1 MAFARIWHMLGGGRR
16 RRPTSA
22 QVFRQ
27 AQRLR
32 DDGRFEDAAELV
44 ADALIREPG
53 SVVGHLLAGS
63 LHMTLRETGQART
76 SFERVLALE
85 PTQPRALL
93 GLARIALEDG
103 ETVACRDL
111 LSRALARYPDFP
123 EARALLD
130 VARGLSAG
138 PETKRPATPATT
150 AAPAPA
156 PTPIPALAAAP
167 AARAVPTAIA
177 QPELTTAPKELTPAE
192 RLRLPSESREALFM
206 RPDATLV
213 FAEPRGPRTEAVAAR
228 AVKLARIAT
237 AVLARAG
244 FGPLR
249 HAVIEGA
256 AETTYLRTD
265 DAALLTLAFDRDVT
279 AATAVSHLERVWGTY
294 RSELA

>member
-1 MAFARIWHMLGGGRR
+1 MAFARIWHMLGGRR

-22 QVFRQ
+22 QMFRR

-32 DDGRFEDAAELV
+32 DEGRFEVAAELIEN
-44 ADALIREPG
+44 ALLSEPG

-63 LHMTLRETGQART
+63 LHMTLRDTGLART

-93 GLARIALEDG
+93 GLARIAIEEG
-103 ETVACRDL
+103 EPATCREL

-123 EARALLD
+123 EARALLE
-130 VARGLSAG
+130 VARGLAANAD
-138 PETKRPATPATT
+138 ATR
-150 AAPAPA
+150 A
-156 PTPIPALAAAP
+156 PTPSD
-167 AARAVPTAIA
+167 AI
-177 QPELTTAPKELTPAE
+177 
-192 RLRLPSESREALFM
+192 RSDRVRLPAESREALFV
-206 RPDATLV
+206 RRDATLV
-213 FAEPRGPRTEAVAAR
+213 FATPRGPRTEAVAAS

-237 AVLARAG
+237 AMLGRAG

-256 AETTYLRTD
+256 AQTTYLRTD
-265 DAALLTLAFDRDVT
+265 DAALLTLAFDSDVK
-279 AATAVSHLERVWGTY
+279 AATAVAHLERVWGSC

>member
-1 MAFARIWHMLGGGRR
+1 MGFARIWHALGGGRR

-22 QVFRQ
+22 QMFRQ

-76 SFERVLALE
+76 AFERVLALE

-93 GLARIALEDG
+93 GLARIALEDS

-138 PETKRPATPATT
+138 AEPTRPATPAT
-150 AAPAPA
+150 PA
-156 PTPIPALAAAP
+156 PTPIAAPAAAP
-167 AARAVPTAIA
+167 AGRAVPTATVG
-177 QPELTTAPKELTPAE
+177 PEAPAAPRELTPTE

-279 AATAVSHLERVWGTY
+279 AATAVSHLERVWGSY

>member
-22 QVFRQ
+22 QMFRQ

-63 LHMTLRETGQART
+63 LHMTLRESGQART

-103 ETVACRDL
+103 ETAACRDL

-138 PETKRPATPATT
+138 AEPTRPVT
-150 AAPAPA
+150 PAPA
-156 PTPIPALAAAP
+156 PTPAPTTIAVPASAP
-167 AARAVPTAIA
+167 AGRPVPMATVRSEA
-177 QPELTTAPKELTPAE
+177 TDAPKELTPAE

-279 AATAVSHLERVWGTY
+279 AATAVSHLERVWSSC

>member
-1 MAFARIWHMLGGGRR
+1 MGFRRIWHLLRGGR

-22 QVFRQ
+22 QMLRR

-44 ADALIREPG
+44 AEALIRVPG

-63 LHMTLRETGQART
+63 LHMTLRETEQART

-85 PTQPRALL
+85 PTHPRALL
-93 GLARIALEDG
+93 GLARIALEEG
-103 ETVACRDL
+103 QHGACRDL
-111 LSRALARYPDFP
+111 LARALARYPDFP

-130 VARGLSAG
+130 VARGLAASPDAR
-138 PETKRPATPATT
+138 PPATAGADSARAVAPIAPRITAPIESE
-150 AAPAPA
+150 AAPAV
-156 PTPIPALAAAP
+156 AAAP
-167 AARAVPTAIA
+167 AAA
-177 QPELTTAPKELTPAE
+177 APPQSAAPAD

-206 RPDATLV
+206 RPDATLL

-256 AETTYLRTD
+256 AETTYLRAD

-279 AATAVSHLERVWGTY
+279 AATAVAHLERVWGRC

>member
-1 MAFARIWHMLGGGRR
+1 M
-16 RRPTSA
+16 
-22 QVFRQ
+22 FRQ

-32 DDGRFEDAAELV
+32 DQGRFEDAAELV
-44 ADALIREPG
+44 TDALIYEPG

-76 SFERVLALE
+76 AFKRVLALE

-93 GLARIALEDG
+93 GLARISLEDG
-103 ETVACRDL
+103 DAGTCRDL

-123 EARALLD
+123 EARALLELTRD
-130 VARGLSAG
+130 LTRNGS
-138 PETKRPATPATT
+138 TSS
-150 AAPAPA
+150 AAPAASAAATLVP
-156 PTPIPALAAAP
+156 PVAAAP
-167 AARAVPTAIA
+167 AVAAPAMTRAGTLAA
-177 QPELTTAPKELTPAE
+177 D
-192 RLRLPSESREALFM
+192 RLRLPPESRETLFM
-206 RPDATLV
+206 RTDATLL
-213 FAEPRGPRTEAVAAR
+213 FAEPRGPRTEAVAAS

-256 AETTYLRTD
+256 AETTYLRMD

-279 AATAVSHLERVWGTY
+279 PATAVSHLERVWGRC

>member
-1 MAFARIWHMLGGGRR
+1 MVFARIWHRLGGRR

-22 QVFRQ
+22 QIFRQ

-32 DDGRFEDAAELV
+32 DEGRFEDAAELV

-63 LHMTLRETGQART
+63 LHMTLRESGQART

-93 GLARIALEDG
+93 GLARLALEDG
-103 ETVACRDL
+103 EARTCRDL

-130 VARGLSAG
+130 VTRDLAPSAD
-138 PETKRPATPATT
+138 PKRAATPVF
-150 AAPAPA
+150 
-156 PTPIPALAAAP
+156 
-167 AARAVPTAIA
+167 VPTAIPIA
-177 QPELTTAPKELTPAE
+177 TPARMPAVTTATRPAATQAPAAKAATPVD
-192 RLRLPSESREALFM
+192 RLHLPTESREALFM

-213 FAEPRGPRTEAVAAR
+213 FAEPRGLRTEAVAAR

-279 AATAVSHLERVWGTY
+279 AATAVSHLERVWGSC
-294 RSELA
+294 RSDLA

>member
-1 MAFARIWHMLGGGRR
+1 MLVARIWHIFGGGRR

-22 QVFRQ
+22 QMFRQ

-32 DDGRFEDAAELV
+32 DRGRIEDAAELV
-44 ADALIREPG
+44 TEALMREPG

-63 LHMTLRETGQART
+63 LHMTQRETGQART

-93 GLARIALEDG
+93 GLARISLEDG
-103 ETVACRDL
+103 DAGACRDL

-123 EARALLD
+123 EARALLELTQD
-130 VARGLSAG
+130 LAG
-138 PETKRPATPATT
+138 NGGSKPAT
-150 AAPAPA
+150 APAGITAVTRGAGIATA
-156 PTPIPALAAAP
+156 PSAP
-167 AARAVPTAIA
+167 AM
-177 QPELTTAPKELTPAE
+177 TPAGVIATD
-192 RLRLPSESREALFM
+192 RLRLPAESRETLFM
-206 RPDATLV
+206 RTDATLL
-213 FAEPRGPRTEAVAAR
+213 FAEPRGPRTEAVAAS

-256 AETTYLRTD
+256 AETTYLRMD

-279 AATAVSHLERVWGTY
+279 PATAVSHLERVWGRCRT
-294 RSELA
+294 ELA

>member
-1 MAFARIWHMLGGGRR
+1 MVFTLIWHMLGGR
-16 RRPTSA
+16 RRPPTTA
-22 QVFRQ
+22 QMFRQ

-32 DDGRFEDAAELV
+32 DEGRLEDAAELV
-44 ADALIREPG
+44 EDALIRDPR

-76 SFERVLALE
+76 AFERVLALE

-93 GLARIALEDG
+93 GLARIALEEG
-103 ETVACRDL
+103 EAVTCREL
-111 LSRALARYPDFP
+111 LSRALTRYPDFP
-123 EARALLD
+123 EARALMEVTQSLAANAD
-130 VARGLSAG
+130 
-138 PETKRPATPATT
+138 PKRVVTR
-150 AAPAPA
+150 AAVTA
-156 PTPIPALAAAP
+156 PTMRKGAIPVD
-167 AARAVPTAIA
+167 RV
-177 QPELTTAPKELTPAE
+177 
-192 RLRLPSESREALFM
+192 RLPAESREALFM

-265 DAALLTLAFDRDVT
+265 DAALLTLAFDRDVK
-279 AATAVSHLERVWGTY
+279 AATAVAHLERVWGSC